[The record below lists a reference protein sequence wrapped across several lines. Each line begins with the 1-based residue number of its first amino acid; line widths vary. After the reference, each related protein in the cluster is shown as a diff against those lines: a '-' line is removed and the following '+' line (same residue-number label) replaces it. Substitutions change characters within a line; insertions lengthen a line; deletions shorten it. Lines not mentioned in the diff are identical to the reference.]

1 MLSKIRD
8 EWRHFLP
15 YILATVVVL
24 ILIGRRFMTA
34 DASLPVAMFDD
45 SSEEF
50 SMEEVEDASF
60 DEREDIVVE
69 IKGAVARPG
78 LYELEE
84 GARLYDAIQKS
95 GGFLEEADDRL
106 LNLAERLEDERS
118 IYVPYEG
125 EIEFEVAMET
135 TKNFSEE
142 KGQKININRA
152 DANELMQI
160 PNIGPKKAEAI
171 LEYRDR
177 VGKFQDVRELLE
189 VSGIGEKTLQNIE
202 PFITVK

>member
-15 YILATVVVL
+15 YVLAVVVVI
-24 ILIGRRFMTA
+24 ILIGRRFIMA
-34 DASLPVAMFDD
+34 DASPPVAMLDEPTED
-45 SSEEF
+45 F
-50 SMEEVEDASF
+50 SVEEVEEDTF
-60 DEREDIVVE
+60 DEKADIVVE

-84 GARLYDAIQKS
+84 GARLYDAIQRS

-106 LNLAERLEDERS
+106 LNLAERLEDEMS

-125 EIEFEVAMET
+125 EVEFEIATET
-135 TKNFSEE
+135 PKSSSEE
-142 KGQKININRA
+142 KEQKININRA

-177 VGKFQDVRELLE
+177 VGKFQDVRDLLE

>member
-15 YILATVVVL
+15 YVLAIVVVV
-24 ILIGRRFMTA
+24 ILIGRRFIIA
-34 DASLPVAMFDD
+34 DASPPVAMRDEPTEDFLI
-45 SSEEF
+45 
-50 SMEEVEDASF
+50 EEVEEDTF
-60 DEREDIVVE
+60 DEKADIVVE

-84 GARLYDAIQKS
+84 GARLYDAIQRS

-106 LNLAERLEDERS
+106 LNLAERLEDEMS

-125 EIEFEVAMET
+125 EVEFEIATET
-135 TKNFSEE
+135 TKSSSEE
-142 KGQKININRA
+142 KEQKININRA

-177 VGKFQDVRELLE
+177 VGKIQDVRDLLE